1 MCAFERATAV
11 TNTLANQPDIAKV
24 QEWLGHANVF
34 TTHLYE
40 RRKTTSSLL
49 KNPSQIL
56 RGYDSLFLTEDRS
69 CAEVLKIRDICF
81 HT

>member
-1 MCAFERATAV
+1 MLSVSLMSVFLLLVLER
-11 TNTLANQPDIAKV
+11 LSS
-24 QEWLGHANVF
+24 
-34 TTHLYE
+34 
-40 RRKTTSSLL
+40 SSLL
-49 KNPSQIL
+49 KTPSQIL